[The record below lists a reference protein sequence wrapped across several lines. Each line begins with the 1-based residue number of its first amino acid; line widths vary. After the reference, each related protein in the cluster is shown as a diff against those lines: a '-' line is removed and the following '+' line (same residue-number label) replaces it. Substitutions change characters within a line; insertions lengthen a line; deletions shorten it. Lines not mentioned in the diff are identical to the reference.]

1 MAASTAWDMISHS
14 HPSKQRDLKGL
25 CTLLPSAE
33 VGAALHASRERMP
46 LLNCFKLGSSVL
58 QPARTALKTHI
69 HERKPQS
76 KTAPPQSQGPP
87 ALVLA
92 L

>member
-58 QPARTALKTHI
+58 QPARTALKNPHT
-69 HERKPQS
+69 
-76 KTAPPQSQGPP
+76 
-87 ALVLA
+87 
-92 L
+92 